1 MKLNGK
7 FYLKEQNV
15 LNELEDIIILL
26 ETENWKKIDESLGT
40 HVNSEHADS
49 VAKKLA
55 DFQDMFRVYFKK
67 ENYKK
72 NEEIISISEENMYD
86 TIKEKVSLYS
96 QGAYGVIISSDS
108 SSIEKYV
115 FNKCI
120 QYFIFKLTSKYGN

>member
-7 FYLKEQNV
+7 LYLKENTI
-15 LNELEDIIILL
+15 LYCLEDIIILL
-26 ETENWKKIDESLGT
+26 ETGKWHKIHKSLSS
-40 HVNSEHADS
+40 HVNSEHADA

-55 DFQDMFRVYFKK
+55 KFQDMFRVYFKK

-72 NEEIISISEENMYD
+72 LEDVIMISEENMYD
-86 TIKEKVSLYS
+86 AIKEKVSLYS

-120 QYFIFKLTSKYGN
+120 QYFTFKLTSKYGN